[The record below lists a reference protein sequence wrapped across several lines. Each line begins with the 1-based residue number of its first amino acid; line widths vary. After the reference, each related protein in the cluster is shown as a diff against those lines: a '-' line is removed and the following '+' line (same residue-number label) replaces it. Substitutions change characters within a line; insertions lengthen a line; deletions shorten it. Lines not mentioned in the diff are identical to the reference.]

1 MIRSSRR
8 SCWSVSFALLAM
20 LFCPALLPAQRV
32 IVQQSR
38 KVDTYEG
45 VQAAALDQPRIYFNL
60 RRTPGGKPLQTEDP
74 EPLMGVEAF
83 LDTGASGIVVSD
95 DTAKKLKVARIEGAK
110 FQDVGVGGNDFFG
123 VSEPLYVAL
132 ADYPHADQE
141 NIVYYS
147 KPVGPFRMQLRAGG
161 GLLDLLSP
169 GMDVLGMPVISG
181 KVVVLDPTGLA
192 KFEKIET
199 AVYAPGDKKIPKTS
213 RHIPLTIVPFD
224 RFTRIDPPGAERPTL
239 VGNPM
244 IGPNPFA
251 PRDAR
256 KGVVVSYKGKSV
268 SGTFLLDT
276 GAATSM
282 ISSRLTQKLGVNLD
296 QIPKAEQF
304 SLAVGGIGGAREST
318 GIYFDKLEL
327 PTMEG
332 SISFTGA
339 PLLVA
344 DISMQDA
351 DGKTYT
357 LDGVLGMNYL
367 VASVEIA
374 GGLLPDIGK
383 MVDGPFKSIVIDLKN
398 NELGLEPK

>member
-1 MIRSSRR
+1 
-8 SCWSVSFALLAM
+8 M

-38 KVDTYEG
+38 KVDSYEG

-60 RRTPGGKPLQTEDP
+60 RRAPGNKPLQTEDP

-83 LDTGASGIVVSD
+83 LDTGASGIVLSD
-95 DTAKKLKVARIEGAK
+95 DTAKKLKVARVEGAK
-110 FQDVGVGGNDFFG
+110 FQDVGVGGSDFFG
-123 VSEPLYVAL
+123 VSEPLYFAL
-132 ADYPHADQE
+132 AEYPHADQE

-169 GMDVLGMPVISG
+169 GMDVLGMPVLSG

-224 RFTRIDPPGAERPTL
+224 RFTQIDPPGAPRPTL

-244 IGPNPFA
+244 IGPNPFT

-282 ISSRLTQKLGVNLD
+282 ISSRLTSKLGVNLD

-304 SLAVGGIGGAREST
+304 SLAVGGIGGAKEST

-327 PTMEG
+327 PTKEG
-332 SISFTGA
+332 SIAFTSA